1 MDVMEPVVEDRED
14 LLRNEVIQLFG
25 KYYRNVRQMTPEQ
38 RVAYR
43 SQLSSLFARANEK
56 LRNYVNLIVIREPH
70 LKLEDVT
77 GWLCRNGVP
86 KRFWPERLELIDRI
100 PHTGSGKVKKYLLK
114 EELEK
119 RMEGPEH
126 ND

>member
-43 SQLSSLFARANEK
+43 SQLSSLFARANET
-56 LRNYVNLIVIREPH
+56 LRNYVNLIVIKEPH
-70 LKLEDVT
+70 LKLEDV
-77 GWLCRNGVP
+77 N
-86 KRFWPERLELIDRI
+86 RLIAENPQMGRTYESLLLPRI
-100 PHTGSGKVKKYLLK
+100 LMGLTIIYII
-114 EELEK
+114 
-119 RMEGPEH
+119 
-126 ND
+126 

>member
-1 MDVMEPVVEDRED
+1 MNSNEINDRLGE
-14 LLRNEVIQLFG
+14 RIC
-25 KYYRNVRQMTPEQ
+25 
-38 RVAYR
+38 A
-43 SQLSSLFARANEK
+43 FAVPLPGFE
-56 LRNYVNLIVIREPH
+56 H
-70 LKLEDVT
+70 LELEDVT
-77 GWLCRNGVP
+77 GWLCQNGVP

-119 RMEGPEH
+119 RMEGPES

>member
-43 SQLSSLFARANEK
+43 SQLSSLFARANET
-56 LRNYVNLIVIREPH
+56 LRNDVNLIVIKEPH
-70 LKLEDVT
+70 LKLEDVNRLIAENPQMGENIRKFVT
-77 GWLCRNGVP
+77 SENFNG
-86 KRFWPERLELIDRI
+86 LDD
-100 PHTGSGKVKKYLLK
+100 YL
-114 EELEK
+114 
-119 RMEGPEH
+119 
-126 ND
+126 

>member
-56 LRNYVNLIVIREPH
+56 LRNYVNLIVIMEPH
-70 LKLEDVT
+70 LKLEDVNRLIAENPQMGENIRKFVT
-77 GWLCRNGVP
+77 SEDFNGLDDYLYNLNSQGSII
-86 KRFWPERLELIDRI
+86 RIEREVRENA
-100 PHTGSGKVKKYLLK
+100 S
-114 EELEK
+114 
-119 RMEGPEH
+119 
-126 ND
+126 

>member
-1 MDVMEPVVEDRED
+1 M
-14 LLRNEVIQLFG
+14 
-25 KYYRNVRQMTPEQ
+25 
-38 RVAYR
+38 
-43 SQLSSLFARANEK
+43 
-56 LRNYVNLIVIREPH
+56 
-70 LKLEDVT
+70 T
-77 GWLCRNGVP
+77 GWLCQNGVP

-119 RMEGPEH
+119 RMEGPES